1 MVKLAGIETYRVLRG
16 KFIDKGFVRQFLFI
30 EELTTEIIETEKKA
44 YGKVIRM
51 MAHEVN
57 NSIGAVNSIL
67 TIAEP
72 DVVDPDVRQAV
83 RVAIERNER
92 LNGFM
97 RRFADVVRLPSPHL
111 VLSDVGVLC
120 HNVVQLMQP
129 QASVREVLLSATLP
143 DMAINLPIDI
153 GQMEQVVINIT
164 KNALEA
170 CQPGQAVYLQLTD
183 RGLLVRNNGQP
194 ISDAVATN
202 LFNPFFSTKSTG
214 QGIGLTL
221 TREILLNHGFSFS
234 LQTQADGW
242 TVFTIL
248 WPTQE

>member
-1 MVKLAGIETYRVLRG
+1 
-16 KFIDKGFVRQFLFI
+16 
-30 EELTTEIIETEKKA
+30 
-44 YGKVIRM
+44 

-72 DVVDPDVRQAV
+72 DVIDSDVRKAV

-92 LNGFM
+92 LNGFK
-97 RRFADVVRLPSPHL
+97 RRFADVVRLPSPRL
-111 VLSDVGVLC
+111 ALTEIGVLC

-129 QASVREVLLSATLP
+129 QASIRGISLNVILP
-143 DMAINLPIDI
+143 DTPMILPIDA

-183 RGLLVRNNGQP
+183 RGLLVCNNGQP

-202 LFNPFFSTKSTG
+202 LFNPLFSTKSTG

-221 TREILLNHGFSFS
+221 TRQILLNHGFYFS
-234 LQTQADGW
+234 LRTQADG
-242 TVFTIL
+242 
-248 WPTQE
+248 